1 MIATAENMSENFRI
15 YNKMY
20 FEGKLPLPKFDV
32 MHTYRKSG
40 CFIFDPVKKGRI
52 RKKKIYMT
60 DYFDFTEEMYRNIL
74 VHEMIHYYIAYNKIE
89 DNDDHGIEFMK
100 IAGNLN
106 KNYGLSITKEIDA
119 SSFKRS
125 ETASKISW
133 FFIKLFGC

>member
-40 CFIFDPVKKGRI
+40 CF
-52 RKKKIYMT
+52 
-60 DYFDFTEEMYRNIL
+60 
-74 VHEMIHYYIAYNKIE
+74 
-89 DNDDHGIEFMK
+89 
-100 IAGNLN
+100 
-106 KNYGLSITKEIDA
+106 
-119 SSFKRS
+119 
-125 ETASKISW
+125 KISW

>member
-52 RKKKIYMT
+52 RKIKKLMLPRSKEAKQHQKFRGSSLNYSGANYWLCYIY
-60 DYFDFTEEMYRNIL
+60 N
-74 VHEMIHYYIAYNKIE
+74 
-89 DNDDHGIEFMK
+89 
-100 IAGNLN
+100 
-106 KNYGLSITKEIDA
+106 
-119 SSFKRS
+119 
-125 ETASKISW
+125 
-133 FFIKLFGC
+133 